1 MDNIFLSEIY
11 IYPIKSLGGIK
22 LSASEFGERGLK
34 YDRRWMLVDQDN
46 KFISQRQFPKMSL
59 ISTKITED
67 YLICSAPEFNDLKIP
82 LIADG
87 QSITVNVWR
96 SYCQANVYEDKIN
109 NWFSDF
115 IDSQVKLVYMPD
127 SSRREVNP
135 DYAVKDDIVSF
146 ADGYPFLL
154 IGQASLDDL
163 NSRLEEKISMD
174 RFRPNLVISG
184 SEAFSEHNY
193 QSVNIGDNKFFI
205 VKPCERCVIT
215 TIDQSKGIS
224 SGKEPLKTLATYRKI
239 NNKIIFGENIISQN
253 KSGLLKIGDQ
263 VSFDS

>member
-34 YDRRWMLVDQDN
+34 YDRRWMLVNQDN
-46 KFISQRQFPKMSL
+46 KFISQREFPKMSL

-67 YLICSAPEFNDLKIP
+67 YLICSAPNSDDLEIP
-82 LIADG
+82 LISDG
-87 QSITVNVWR
+87 ENITVNVWR

-109 NWFSDF
+109 NWFSNF
-115 IDSQVKLVYMPD
+115 LNNKVKLVYMPD

-135 DYAVKDDIVSF
+135 DYAVNDDIVSF

-154 IGQASLDDL
+154 ISQSSLDDL
-163 NSRLEEKISMD
+163 NSRLEDKIAMD
-174 RFRPNLVISG
+174 RFRPNLVISD
-184 SEAFSEHNY
+184 SEAFSEHNH
-193 QSVNIGDNKFFI
+193 QSINIGNNNFFI

-239 NNKIIFGENIISQN
+239 NNKIIFGDNIISQN
-253 KSGLLKIGDQ
+253 KSGSLKIGDQ
-263 VSFDS
+263 VSFKS